1 MSLAGFYSKEILSTV
16 MDDRGEQGNGEETA
30 VMEDGINSRA
40 WRISYSQESVVFRRL
55 LLVTAIQ
62 RIISHRTFQV

>member
-1 MSLAGFYSKEILSTV
+1 M
-16 MDDRGEQGNGEETA
+16 MDDQGEQGNGEEVA

-40 WRISYSQESVVFRRL
+40 WRKSYSQKSVVFRRL

-62 RIISHRTFQV
+62 